1 MIAFSGLDGA
11 GKSTQIKL
19 LIDFYSEKKIK
30 SLMFWSR
37 GGYTPGMEFF
47 KGILRRFNNS
57 TIPKERGESS
67 KRDASFS
74 NNYIRKTWL
83 TLSILDLLFYY
94 TIYIRIIEFF
104 GVVVICDRYLFDTLL
119 DFKRNFPQENVHKW
133 LLWRL
138 LMRVSATPKKHF
150 VLVISVKKSQERSN
164 LKNEPFPD
172 SKETLK
178 FRLNKYLVYANSN
191 KHITFINCEQA
202 IESIHDKIINS
213 INNENII
220 TRKKRRFL

>member
-11 GKSTQIKL
+11 GKSTQISL
-19 LIDFYSEKKIK
+19 LIDFYKIKKTK
-30 SLMFWSR
+30 SLMLWSR

-47 KGILRRFNNS
+47 KKTLRKLNS
-57 TIPKERGESS
+57 SSIPKERGEST

-74 NNYIRKTWL
+74 NKYIRKTWL

-104 GVVVICDRYLFDTLL
+104 GIVVICDRYLFDTLL
-119 DFKRNFPQENVHKW
+119 DFKRNFPQENVQKW
-133 LLWRL
+133 LIWRL
-138 LMRVSATPKKHF
+138 LMNVSATPKKHF
-150 VLVISVKKSQERSN
+150 ILTISVKESQYRST

-178 FRLNKYLVYANSN
+178 FRLDEYLKYGNNNKFVVE
-191 KHITFINCEQA
+191 INCEKS
-202 IESIHDKIINS
+202 IELIHQQIINCLG
-213 INNENII
+213 
-220 TRKKRRFL
+220 K

>member
-11 GKSTQIKL
+11 GKSTQISL
-19 LIDFYSEKKIK
+19 LIDFYKIKKTK
-30 SLMFWSR
+30 SLMLWSR

-47 KGILRRFNNS
+47 KKTLRKLNS
-57 TIPKERGESS
+57 SSIPKERGEST

-74 NNYIRKTWL
+74 NKYIRKTWL

-104 GVVVICDRYLFDTLL
+104 GIVVICDRYLFDTLL
-119 DFKRNFPQENVHKW
+119 DFKRNFPQENVQKW
-133 LLWRL
+133 LIWRL
-138 LMRVSATPKKHF
+138 LMNVSATPKKHF
-150 VLVISVKKSQERSN
+150 ILTISVKESQYRST

-178 FRLNKYLVYANSN
+178 FRLDEYLKYGNNNKFVVE
-191 KHITFINCEQA
+191 INCEKSK
-202 IESIHDKIINS
+202 ELIHQQIINCLG
-213 INNENII
+213 
-220 TRKKRRFL
+220 K